1 MHKSITSEIFQVGGS
16 EYTSVEDAAIYLI
29 CFNGRSA
36 LVDAGCGYRNQALYR
51 NISECGVDLK
61 SIEYLMITHCHF
73 DHTGGGAAVRKEIG
87 CKTVAHKL
95 EALYLEQGDNIVTAA
110 EWYDAE
116 IEPFPVDVRLSQDK
130 TDLQLG
136 GRAITAIHAPGHSPG
151 SVIFL
156 TESDNKKILFGQDVH
171 GPLSPALKSNR
182 ADYIDSL
189 NMMITLHADILCEG
203 HFGIY
208 TGRQNIEK
216 FIRSFL

>member
-1 MHKSITSEIFQVGGS
+1 
-16 EYTSVEDAAIYLI
+16 
-29 CFNGRSA
+29 
-36 LVDAGCGYRNQALYR
+36 
-51 NISECGVDLK
+51 
-61 SIEYLMITHCHF
+61 MITHCHF

-151 SVIFL
+151 L
-156 TESDNKKILFGQDVH
+156 TRSGAQLPAEARARA
-171 GPLSPALKSNR
+171 PALFSEE
-182 ADYIDSL
+182 
-189 NMMITLHADILCEG
+189 MITSDC
-203 HFGIY
+203 F
-208 TGRQNIEK
+208 
-216 FIRSFL
+216 